1 MRASVP
7 SGISHPGPLPLGSGK
22 ARVVTASLPAA
33 ISRELEPGAGGE
45 DGGTAGAFDTGG
57 NAEALAAGPSSL
69 TPRLMRSFRTLASI
83 AATPHLIYLFLL
95 SSVTVLFRTTS
106 I

>member
-45 DGGTAGAFDTGG
+45 DGGTAGAFDTG
-57 NAEALAAGPSSL
+57 NAEALAVGPSSL

-83 AATPHLIYLFLL
+83 AATPHRIYLFLV
-95 SSVTVLFRTTS
+95 SSVNGVLRTTS